1 MRLIVVQ
8 ECLLMSVLNQSY
20 VHAASVVRESDHVVH
35 RLLSGISCD
44 DNRLTGCELFMSGQE
59 LLYVCHIRSP
69 TVDLT

>member
-1 MRLIVVQ
+1 MFVN
-8 ECLLMSVLNQSY
+8 EC
-20 VHAASVVRESDHVVH
+20 AESELCTSCFSCPERDHVVH
-35 RLLSGISCD
+35 RLSSGISCD